1 MNGHCEFMKKKQF
14 YTVNAGIIPQNSDHP
29 KIKKIYRKLQTLFK
43 DSMLIESLSKVN
55 KCSINKSSKSFVG
68 KIWEVE
74 SDFKFVYFLYSP
86 CIVMHKFRELCHIY
100 SIFSKVTY
108 LPSSHRNS
116 NHLKI
121 KKKTFSYEKL
131 QTMFK
136 DTMPT
141 TNLGSVV

>member
-14 YTVNAGIIPQNSDHP
+14 YTVNAGITQRNSDHP

-43 DSMLIESLSKVN
+43 DSTLIESLSKVN
-55 KCSINKSSKSFVG
+55 KCSINKSSKSFVD
-68 KIWEVE
+68 KIREVE
-74 SDFKFVYFLYSP
+74 SDFKFVYFLYTP

-108 LPSSHRNS
+108 LPSNRNS

-121 KKKTFSYEKL
+121 KNKHFHKKNCKHCSRTPCPQ
-131 QTMFK
+131 QT
-136 DTMPT
+136 
-141 TNLGSVV
+141 